1 MYGLKKTC
9 IFAIKNRERWCDV
22 IVVERNILLLTFNT
36 YTIMKISQ
44 KMLAECLGTFWLVL
58 GGCGT
63 ALFGGVGF
71 LGVAIAFG
79 LTVVTMAYGIGHVSG
94 AHLNPAVSF
103 GVWVNGRMGFKD
115 MLLYWV
121 AQIIGACIAGCV
133 LKVVW
138 GACGLGTTGVFAA
151 NGFGADFAAA
161 AGEGYKSISCGG
173 AFLVEA
179 LLTFV
184 FLMVILGA
192 TDERAN
198 GKFAGLAIGLC
209 LTLIHLIS
217 IPLTN
222 TSVNPARSL
231 SQCLFAD
238 VDGWSAWG
246 DLWLFIVAPLV
257 GAGLAGLVYKC
268 FSECKCCKK

>member
-1 MYGLKKTC
+1 
-9 IFAIKNRERWCDV
+9 
-22 IVVERNILLLTFNT
+22 
-36 YTIMKISQ
+36 MKIYN

-71 LGVAIAFG
+71 IGVALAFG
-79 LTVVTMAYGIGHVSG
+79 LTVIAMAYGIGHVSG

-103 GVWVNGRMGFKD
+103 GVFVNGRMSLKD

-121 AQIIGACIAGCV
+121 AQIVGAIIAGAV
-133 LKVVW
+133 LFAIWK
-138 GACGLGTTGVFAA
+138 ACGLGNTGVFAA
-151 NGFGADFAAA
+151 NGFGEEFRQATLNSD
-161 AGEGYKSISCGG
+161 YKAISCGG

-192 TDERAN
+192 TDERSNTKA
-198 GKFAGLAIGLC
+198 AGLAIGLT
-209 LTLIHLIS
+209 LTLIHLVS

-231 SQCLFAD
+231 SQAIFSCTES
-238 VDGWSAWG
+238 WSAMG
-246 DLWLFIVAPLV
+246 QLWLFIVAPLV
-257 GAGLAGLVYKC
+257 GAAAAGLFYKLVAPKAK
-268 FSECKCCKK
+268 EE

>member
-1 MYGLKKTC
+1 
-9 IFAIKNRERWCDV
+9 
-22 IVVERNILLLTFNT
+22 
-36 YTIMKISQ
+36 MKICN
-44 KMLAECLGTFWLVL
+44 KMFAEGLGTFVLVL

-63 ALFGGVGF
+63 ALFGHVGF

-79 LTVVTMAYGIGHVSG
+79 LTVIAMAYGIGHISG

-103 GVWVNGRMGFKD
+103 GVWVNGRMSFKD

-121 AQIIGACIAGCV
+121 SQVIGAIVAGAV
-133 LKVVW
+133 LYAVW
-138 GACGLGTTGVFAA
+138 HAAGLGQTGVFAA

-161 AGEGYKSISCGG
+161 TGNADYQSVSMWG

-192 TDERAN
+192 TDERSNTKA
-198 GKFAGLAIGLC
+198 AGLAIGLT
-209 LTLIHLIS
+209 LTLIHLVS

-222 TSVNPARSL
+222 TSVNPARSI
-231 SQCLFAD
+231 SQAIFSNA
-238 VDGWSAWG
+238 DGWSACG
-246 DLWLFIVAPLV
+246 QLWLFIVAPLV
-257 GAGLAGLVYKC
+257 GAALAGLAYKC
-268 FSECKCCKK
+268 LVGECCCKQGCKKD